1 MLRLYKDEKKKTPCC
16 HPGGRSTVFE
26 NMDSD
31 SNNRTELD
39 GAAKENTLSGK
50 NRVLTGSLT
59 GSRPGIPI
67 SCQLTL
73 RITRDQLMPATI

>member
-50 NRVLTGSLT
+50 NIAR
-59 GSRPGIPI
+59 SRGKRKG
-67 SCQLTL
+67 L
-73 RITRDQLMPATI
+73 RL